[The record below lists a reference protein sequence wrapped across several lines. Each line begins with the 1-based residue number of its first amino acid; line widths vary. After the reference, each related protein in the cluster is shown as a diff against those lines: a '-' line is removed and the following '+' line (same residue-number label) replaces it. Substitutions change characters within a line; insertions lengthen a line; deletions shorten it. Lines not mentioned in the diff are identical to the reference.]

1 MTLCKNLEDDMYKCQ
16 TLKNGLTIVG
26 EEIPYLKSVSLGIW
40 INTGSR
46 LETPKE
52 SGVSHFIEHMLFKG
66 TKNRSAK
73 DIARDIDNIGGQ
85 INAFTNKE
93 CTCYY
98 VHLLDEHINIGIDV
112 LSDMILNSTFNNK
125 DIDKERAV
133 ILEEL
138 KMYEDSLDD
147 LSYDLLVENIYPND
161 GLGMNIL
168 GNRGTIKSL
177 KKRDILN
184 HYNKYYVPNNA
195 IISICGNF
203 NFEEVV
209 KEIEKKFSSWEEKEV
224 NIEVEEAEFH
234 SCFITRNKDSEQVN
248 IAINLK
254 AIPEENEKESYA
266 LAVVNNIFGG
276 STSSRLFQ
284 NIREDKGLVYSIYSS
299 QTLYKKCG
307 ELGIFASTSEEYLK
321 EVYDLIM
328 KEIKNIK
335 ENYVTEEELKESKE
349 QLKGNY
355 ILSLESISS
364 KMLSNG
370 ESMLLNNK
378 IKDED
383 EIIEHI
389 NSVNME
395 QVKAII
401 NKVFNIENLGVCI
414 VGKNVEGVQI

>member
-1 MTLCKNLEDDMYKCQ
+1 MYKCQ

-26 EEIPYLKSVSLGIW
+26 EEIPYFKSVSLGIW

-46 LETPKE
+46 MEKQNE

-73 DIARDIDNIGGQ
+73 DIARDIDNLGGQ

-98 VHLLDEHINIGIDV
+98 IHLLDEHINVGIDV
-112 LSDMILNSTFNNK
+112 LSDMILNSTFNEK
-125 DIDKERAV
+125 DINRERFV

-138 KMYEDSLDD
+138 KMYEDSLED
-147 LSYDLLVENIYPND
+147 LSYDLLLENIYPDN

-168 GNRGTIKSL
+168 GNRKTIKNIT
-177 KKRDILN
+177 KKQIMN
-184 HYNKYYVPNNA
+184 YFNKYYVPNNA
-195 IISICGNF
+195 VISICGNF
-203 NFEEVV
+203 KFDELV
-209 KEIEKKFSSWEEKEV
+209 KELENKFGEWERKEV
-224 NIEVEEAEFH
+224 CTEVEEAKFH
-234 SCFITRNKDSEQVN
+234 SCVVKKNKDSEQVN

-254 AIPEENEKESYA
+254 AIPEENEEESYA

-284 NIREDKGLVYSIYSS
+284 HIREEKGLAYSIYSS

-307 ELGIFASTSEEYLK
+307 ELGIFVSTSEEYLE
-321 EVYDLIM
+321 EVYECIIN
-328 KEIKNIK
+328 EIKNIRDG
-335 ENYVTEEELKESKE
+335 YVTEEEIKESKE

-355 ILSLESISS
+355 ILSLEGIES
-364 KMLSNG
+364 KMLSMG

-395 QVKAII
+395 QVKSII
-401 NKVFNIENLGVCI
+401 NKVFDIENLGVCI
-414 VGKNVEGVQI
+414 VGKDVEGVQI

>member
-1 MTLCKNLEDDMYKCQ
+1 MYKCQ
-16 TLKNGLTIVG
+16 TLKNGLIIVG
-26 EEIPYLKSVSLGIW
+26 EEIPYLKSVSLGIL
-40 INTGSR
+40 INIGSR
-46 LETPKE
+46 LERPKE

-66 TKNRSAK
+66 TKNRNAK

-112 LSDMILNSTFNNK
+112 LSDMILNSTFIND
-125 DIDKERAV
+125 DIDKERSV

-168 GNRGTIKSL
+168 GNRKTIKSL
-177 KKRDILN
+177 SKKDILN
-184 HYNKYYVPNNA
+184 HYNKYYVPNNS

-209 KEIEKKFSSWEEKEV
+209 NEIEKKFSNWKEKEV
-224 NIEVEEAEFH
+224 NIDVEEAEFH

-254 AIPEENEKESYA
+254 AIPEENEEESYA
-266 LAVVNNIFGG
+266 LAIVNNIFGG

-299 QTLYKKCG
+299 QTLYRKCG

-321 EVYDLIM
+321 EVYDSII

-335 ENYVTEEELKESKE
+335 ENYITEEELKESKE

-383 EIIEHI
+383 EIKIGRAH
-389 NSVNME
+389 V
-395 QVKAII
+395 
-401 NKVFNIENLGVCI
+401 
-414 VGKNVEGVQI
+414 

>member
-1 MTLCKNLEDDMYKCQ
+1 MYKYQ

-46 LETPKE
+46 LESEKE

-73 DIARDIDNIGGQ
+73 DIARDIDRLGGE

-98 VHLLDEHINIGIDV
+98 VHLLDEHINKGIDV
-112 LSDMILNSTFNNK
+112 LSDMILNSSFDTN
-125 DIDKERAV
+125 DIDKEKFV

-147 LSYDLLVENIYPND
+147 LSYDLLVENVYPND
-161 GLGMNIL
+161 GLGRNIL
-168 GNRGTIKSL
+168 GNRKTIRSL
-177 KKRDILN
+177 KREDILN
-184 HYNKYYVPNNA
+184 YYNKYYVPNNA
-195 IISICGNF
+195 VISICGNF
-203 NFEEVV
+203 NFEEIV
-209 KEIEKKFSSWEEKEV
+209 KVIEEKFEQWQEKEV
-224 NIEVEEAEFH
+224 NIEVKEANYTP
-234 SCFITRNKDSEQVN
+234 CFVTKNKDSEQVN

-254 AIPEENEKESYA
+254 AIPEENEKEAYA
-266 LAVVNNIFGG
+266 LSVVNNIFGG

-284 NIREDKGLVYSIYSS
+284 SIREEKGLVYSIYSS
-299 QTLYKKCG
+299 QTLYRKCG

-321 EVYDLIM
+321 EVYDLII
-328 KEIKNIK
+328 KEIKNIR
-335 ENYVTEEELKESKE
+335 ENYITEEELEESKE

-355 ILSLESISS
+355 ILSLESINS
-364 KMLSNG
+364 KMLAHG
-370 ESMLLNNK
+370 EAMLLNNK
-378 IKDED
+378 LKKED

-389 NSVNME
+389 NVVNME
-395 QVKAII
+395 QVKDII
-401 NKVFNIENLGVCI
+401 NKVFNIENLAVCI
-414 VGKNVEGVQI
+414 VGKDVEGVQI